1 VVSATLSG
9 TKTCAKYPNS
19 IVTPPSGDG
28 ANFHTMS
35 PPPLPCPAQQSPP
48 PLPSAAQQSPRCP
61 RTSQRRLQGRSSPG
75 PAARSNSKK
84 LTWSSGITPAHFGS
98 PGPSARPSV
107 ARCQHLSM
115 SSAVGTCQRGAEPDR
130 FLSRRFFNLGGSF
143 FRVPA
148 TTACFMSTQDLGVSI
163 RSNHSSLPSSGA
175 RTTDPW
181 QIF

>member
-1 VVSATLSG
+1 
-9 TKTCAKYPNS
+9 
-19 IVTPPSGDG
+19 
-28 ANFHTMS
+28 MS
-35 PPPLPCPAQQSPP
+35 TNESH
-48 PLPSAAQQSPRCP
+48 
-61 RTSQRRLQGRSSPG
+61 RRLQGPVESGAGGELDFEEAELVLRHHAYSLRFPRTFG
-75 PAARSNSKK
+75 EPIGCPLPEHLAMAIRRRNLSKEQD
-84 LTWSSGITPAHFGS
+84 
-98 PGPSARPSV
+98 SV
-107 ARCQHLSM
+107 Y
-115 SSAVGTCQRGAEPDR
+115 RGAEPDR